1 MTGLRIRTER
11 WAWFFYEVS
20 FSDDK
25 DYVSCQISDSDKFI
39 SVNTRVAIPA
49 LPARQAL
56 TAFRAANPPLERS
69 RLCRSWVCSPERDCN
84 PKKQPSHPVNPLLAQ
99 SMISCYSLRPKVI
112 HGVTHSVVECFFAQT
127 PQSFIFVSGT
137 QSLSGLRSLIQA
149 LQQLPQ

>member
-39 SVNTRVAIPA
+39 NVNTRVAIPA
-49 LPARQAL
+49 LPAKQAL

-84 PKKQPSHPVNPLLAQ
+84 PEKQPSHPVNPVQTQNINLTFPHLPEA
-99 SMISCYSLRPKVI
+99 I
-112 HGVTHSVVECFFAQT
+112 HGVTHFGVT
-127 PQSFIFVSGT
+127 
-137 QSLSGLRSLIQA
+137 
-149 LQQLPQ
+149 LPG